1 MFAERFVPL
10 EGAFNVRDLGGLP
23 TTEGRLVRAG
33 RVFRADSPAL
43 LTEADKSV
51 VTSLQVVQ
59 VIDLRSGPEADE
71 GTWAVHPDMRRT
83 VFEIIDPA
91 KHPHPSNDVAL
102 PDLTDH
108 EAFAQRYVRRLDEGG
123 TRLAAAAQAL
133 TRSVDEGVI
142 FHCSA
147 GKDRTGLLA
156 AFVLTALGVDREH
169 VIADYGASDEPMQ
182 RKFAFHRSNPET
194 MTFDL
199 EQVPPLML
207 QAPAPVMRRLL
218 DLADARW
225 GGIVARFQACGFS
238 DQDLAELRGK
248 LLV

>member
-1 MFAERFVPL
+1 MFAERFLSL

-23 TTEGRLVRAG
+23 TAEGRLVRTG

-43 LTEADKSV
+43 LTDADKSAV
-51 VTSLQVVQ
+51 RSLQVAQ
-59 VIDLRSGPEADE
+59 VLDLRSGPEAEE
-71 GTWAVHPDMRRT
+71 GSWAVHPDMRRT

-91 KHPHPSNDVAL
+91 KHPHPASGVAL
-102 PDLTDH
+102 PAMPDH
-108 EAFAQRYVRRLDEGG
+108 EAFAQRYVKRLTEGG
-123 TRLAAAAQAL
+123 PKLVAAAQAL

-169 VIADYGASDEPMQ
+169 VIMDYGASDEPMQ
-182 RKFAFHRSNPET
+182 RKFAFHLANPET
-194 MTFDL
+194 MSFDPA
-199 EQVPPLML
+199 QVPPLML
-207 QAPAPVMRRLL
+207 RAPAPVMRRLL
-218 DLADARW
+218 DLADEQW
-225 GGIVARFQACGFS
+225 GGIVARFQECGFS
-238 DQDLAELRGK
+238 DDDLAELRGK

>member
-1 MFAERFVPL
+1 MFGERFVSL

-23 TTEGRLVRAG
+23 TTEGRLVRTG
-33 RVFRADSPAL
+33 RVFRADSPAG

-51 VTSLQVVQ
+51 VGSLQLAH
-59 VIDLRSGPEADE
+59 VIDLRSGLEAQE
-71 GTWAVHPDMRRT
+71 GSWAVHPDMRRT
-83 VFEIIDPA
+83 LFEIIDPV
-91 KHPHPSNDVAL
+91 KHPHPSNDIAL
-102 PDLTDH
+102 PDIADH

-123 TRLAAAAQAL
+123 VSLAAAAQAL

-156 AFVLTALGVDREH
+156 AFVLTAIGVDREH
-169 VIADYGASDEPMQ
+169 VIADYGASDEPME
-182 RKFAFHRSNPET
+182 RKFAFHMANPDT

-199 EQVPPLML
+199 SKVPPMML
-207 QAPAPVMRRLL
+207 RAPSPVMRRLL
-218 DLADARW
+218 DLADDRW
-225 GGIVARFQACGFS
+225 GGIVARFQECGFS
-238 DQDLAELRGK
+238 DDDLAELRGK